1 MKKSFLSIM
10 AFVLLILGMPSLCS
24 AGVRK
29 KQQQAK
35 DNTNWNAAA
44 EEATQ
49 SLIKHFWNK
58 DTHYFNYI
66 ADEFNLDTHPGYW
79 PQAHAMDAIVD
90 AFLRTGDEKYY
101 RMFGE
106 WYEGIKAVNSTQVNV
121 GYCNDYFDDTEW
133 IALTMLRIY
142 NTRKEERYLSTAK
155 VQWEWVKS
163 GWNDY
168 CGGGIAWERS
178 KHLWSKNACSNG
190 PGALLGARMYQITHN
205 AADLEWA
212 EKIYEWERSHLY
224 NPQTGAIY
232 DNMNGKTGEISDFS
246 LTYNQG
252 TFLGAA
258 HELYKITGKK
268 QYLDDAQQ
276 AAVFA
281 ITDKSQLNAGQN
293 VLRDEGK
300 GDGGLFKGIL
310 MRYFVRLMKDP
321 DIKPENARMFED
333 FFNHNVQVLWQEG
346 KEEPLCLFGPDWTK
360 APGASTQ
367 LTSQTSACMTI
378 EAKAWVDAHD
388 KVFRKSRKTKK

>member
-1 MKKSFLSIM
+1 MKKSFLSIL
-10 AFVLLILGMPSLCS
+10 AFAMILLALPSMVN
-24 AGVRK
+24 AQARK
-29 KQQQAK
+29 RQPLVK
-35 DNTNWNAAA
+35 DGIDWNAAA

-79 PQAHAMDAIVD
+79 PQAHAMDAVVD

-133 IALTMLRIY
+133 VALTMLRIY
-142 NTRKEERYLSTAK
+142 NTRKEECYLRTAK

-190 PGALLGARMYQITHN
+190 PGALLGARMYQITHDE
-205 AADLEWA
+205 ADLEWA

-224 NPQTGAIY
+224 NPATGAIY
-232 DNMNGKTGEISDFS
+232 DNMNGNTGKISDFS

-258 HELYKITGKK
+258 HELYKITGKR

-276 AAVFA
+276 AAIFA
-281 ITDKSQLNAGQN
+281 ITDKSQLNSEQN

-321 DIKPENARMFED
+321 AIKPENARLFED
-333 FFNHNVQVLWQEG
+333 FFNHNVQVLWQKG
-346 KEEPLCLFGPDWTK
+346 KEEKLCLFGPDWTK

-378 EAKAWVDAHD
+378 EAKAWADGHD
-388 KVFRKSRKTKK
+388 RVLRKGRKARK